1 MWTSTCTSNG
11 ALICVCVPSLSNQMQ
26 TFILTLHKNKFDV
39 HHVHMWVLRV
49 CKCIVHMDN
58 LHAGCDI
65 FFNSFSPIFPTA
77 VEVHCYDVFHT
88 NEWMNESVHKSVP
101 LAGHFSLV
109 SHQLHT
115 TVCTQLTKAEAS
127 FDCLCYGRTHYHFN
141 IFQSWDTYC
150 VMLQWCVLSAL
161 SRVVGGAEASAECLV
176 DPGDMFAETEAERKA
191 HSPPPSLVPRLH
203 CIIAHKLTHS
213 NPLLPSE
220 LAVPVQREGA
230 NLTAAH
236 KDTTILS
243 FFFEV
248 CACAS
253 LSKRHAVVCVSINS
267 FFIPPLHP

>member
-1 MWTSTCTSNG
+1 MWTSTCTSNR
-11 ALICVCVPSLSNQMQ
+11 ALICVCVPSLSNLMQM
-26 TFILTLHKNKFDV
+26 FILTLHKNKFDV

-77 VEVHCYDVFHT
+77 VEVHCYDVLHT
-88 NEWMNESVHKSVP
+88 NEWMW
-101 LAGHFSLV
+101 V
-109 SHQLHT
+109 SPSICATHRTFQSGLSSAACYCLHT
-115 TVCTQLTKAEAS
+115 AHKGRSILWLPLLWTYSLS
-127 FDCLCYGRTHYHFN
+127 FQHLPILRYILCGATM
-141 IFQSWDTYC
+141 I
-150 VMLQWCVLSAL
+150 CVLSAL
-161 SRVVGGAEASAECLV
+161 SRVIGGAEASAECLV

-253 LSKRHAVVCVSINS
+253 LSRRHAVVCASLNS
-267 FFIPPLHP
+267 FPIPPLHP